1 MPGSGYLP
9 YVDSPGQTAP
19 APTVRTVPFGP
30 LSIDVDDTVLLPRP
44 WTYAQSRW
52 AAELLTSLPAG
63 DVLELCSGAG
73 QIGLAAVHGTGRR
86 LVMVDA
92 APRACELARVNAERV
107 TEDVEVREGQF
118 DAVLGEDERFAL
130 VVADPPW
137 VPTQRV
143 GEHPADPLWAI
154 DGGIDGL
161 EVARRCVRVAAKHL
175 EPTGRLLLQLGSRE
189 QVALLERPF
198 TWVGLEVVEVREE
211 GQEGSSGVVALV
223 APTPR
228 SS

>member
-1 MPGSGYLP
+1 M
-9 YVDSPGQTAP
+9 
-19 APTVRTVPFGP
+19 RTVPFGP

-44 WTYAQSRW
+44 WTYAQSSW
-52 AAELLTSLPAG
+52 AADLLTTLPEG

-107 TEDVEVREGQF
+107 VEEAEVREGQF
-118 DAVLGEDERFAL
+118 DAVLGEEERFVL
-130 VVADPPW
+130 VLADPPW

-143 GEHPADPLWAI
+143 DEHPADPRWAI

-161 EVARRCVRVAAKHL
+161 EVARRCTRVAAKHL
-175 EPTGRLLLQLGSRE
+175 HPAGRLLLQLGSRE
-189 QVALLERPF
+189 QVDLLERPF
-198 TWVGLEVVEVREE
+198 AWAGLEVAEVREE
-211 GQEGSSGVVALV
+211 GQEGSRGVVALV
-223 APTPR
+223 APT
-228 SS
+228 SGSG